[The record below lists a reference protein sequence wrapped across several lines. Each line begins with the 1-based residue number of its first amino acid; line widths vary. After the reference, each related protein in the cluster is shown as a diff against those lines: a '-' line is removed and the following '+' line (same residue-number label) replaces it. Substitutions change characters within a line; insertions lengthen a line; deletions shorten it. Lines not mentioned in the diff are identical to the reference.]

1 MRRRN
6 SIALFFL
13 VTILGGIGG
22 LVGSMVGH
30 SFGHP
35 GLLAGG
41 IVGGL
46 LLTVAAAKLGALFN
60 WIPSGA
66 VSRTA
71 VGAAIGFVAGA
82 AIALHTL
89 SSPVGPFLGSLL
101 TGVGA
106 LLGARAAR
114 TRDAATTAGP

>member
-1 MRRRN
+1 MPRRN

-13 VTILGGIGG
+13 TTILGGIGG
-22 LVGSMVGH
+22 LLGSMVGH
-30 SFGHP
+30 RFGHP
-35 GLLAGG
+35 WLFAGG

-46 LLTVAAAKLGALFN
+46 LLTVAAAKLGALLN
-60 WIPSGA
+60 WIPGGA
-66 VSRTA
+66 FSRTA

-106 LLGARAAR
+106 VLGARSFRASG
-114 TRDAATTAGP
+114 AGPL